1 MLYCHIAWFWNF
13 IVMKKIV
20 VCLLLM
26 LSLKANSQD
35 LKLRLN
41 LFYAVI
47 SNTSGLETSY
57 KFKVV
62 DFISPVSKLNRDSIA
77 SDYFSYWDAQY
88 HVNNKFKNFKID
100 KIEFNNDSTKAIVI
114 IDQTWLLDALGEY
127 IYKVKSEWIKY
138 NGNWYLSDMPSKNIG
153 IRPYYEDN
161 EK

>member
-62 DFISPVSKLNRDSIA
+62 DLIL
-77 SDYFSYWDAQY
+77 
-88 HVNNKFKNFKID
+88 
-100 KIEFNNDSTKAIVI
+100 
-114 IDQTWLLDALGEY
+114 
-127 IYKVKSEWIKY
+127 
-138 NGNWYLSDMPSKNIG
+138 
-153 IRPYYEDN
+153 IRG
-161 EK
+161 K